1 MNYRNSNVARI
12 IIAALLGALGGG
24 IVVAIITRAIPR
36 MVAYITAA
44 VLQKIAE
51 VMKESGVDE
60 MFHKMMATVEETPAK
75 K

>member
-1 MNYRNSNVARI
+1 MNYRNSNATRI
-12 IIAALLGALGGG
+12 LLAALLGAIGGG

-44 VLQKIAE
+44 VLQKIGE
-51 VMKESGVDE
+51 VVKESGVDE
-60 MFHKMMATVEETPAK
+60 MVQKVMAIVEETPPK